1 MVSSI
6 YLFSKP
12 SLSRPALH
20 QNSASTS
27 GLTLLD
33 YKVQIKGH
41 NSLNNMSYF
50 TNKNSFASLI
60 HVSYSPEF
68 FVPLHY
74 INKSHK
80 YTYKCMFRDFKTKKK
95 QERNIQE
102 LHVVSKTL
110 MLSKGQGIPVH
121 QEK

>member
-60 HVSYSPEF
+60 HVSYSPEI

-110 MLSKGQGIPVH
+110 MLSK
-121 QEK
+121 

>member
-33 YKVQIKGH
+33 YKVQIKVH

-110 MLSKGQGIPVH
+110 MLSK
-121 QEK
+121 